1 MKFLFPNILFFKK
14 TGIVNLL
21 FLLLCCI
28 SLTSC
33 NAWRDVVYFQD
44 LDDVVLRN
52 QLTESSI
59 KIKPGDQLTIM
70 VFGADKYLVM
80 PYNQTL
86 ASVSETGMGG
96 GGTRD
101 SQLPYEVDE
110 NGCILFPVLGRI
122 KVAGLTTEELKAK
135 LHDILDRQIKD
146 MTLFVAVENFRISVL
161 GEVAR
166 PGKFDIK
173 DNSCTFLEALALAG
187 DLKLS
192 GNRRKVALI
201 RMEEG
206 QVHHFYYDLTNS
218 DLLDSEHFYLQQNDV
233 IYVPPISSKSEEGRS
248 NNNARAWLFSSISTL
263 LSLTTLILSLR

>member
-1 MKFLFPNILFFKK
+1 MIHRLFLQKWHNRWLAFV
-14 TGIVNLL
+14 GCLL
-21 FLLLCCI
+21 FVFCSL

-33 NAWRDVVYFQD
+33 SSWRDVVYFQD

-70 VFGADKYLVM
+70 VFGADKYLIM

-86 ASVSETGMGG
+86 ASVSENGMGG

-101 SQLPYEVDE
+101 TQLPYDVDE
-110 NGCILFPVLGRI
+110 EGYILFPVLGRI
-122 KVAGLTTEELKAK
+122 KVAGLTTEELKVK
-135 LHDILDRQIKD
+135 MHEILDRQIKD
-146 MTLFVAVENFRISVL
+146 MTLFIAVDNFRISVL

-173 DNSCTFLEALALAG
+173 SNSCTFLEALALAG
-187 DLKLS
+187 DMKIS
-192 GNRRKVALI
+192 GNRTNVALI

-206 QVHHFYYDLTNS
+206 QVQHYYYDLTKS
-218 DLLDSEHFYLQQNDV
+218 DILDSEHFYLQQNDV
-233 IYVPPISSKSEEGRS
+233 IYVPPISSKTAEGRT
-248 NNNARAWLFSSISTL
+248 NNSVRSWLFSSISVIFSVVAL
-263 LSLTTLILSLR
+263 MLK